1 MDKDKFKVDEAN
13 SDGDCMYV
21 EVKDKFA
28 KIAIIRTDEGIVVDV
43 YPLDMSGDGP
53 TASTYAFESELRERD
68 D

>member
-1 MDKDKFKVDEAN
+1 MQDKFKVDAEN
-13 SDGDCMYV
+13 STDECMYI

-43 YPLDMSGDGP
+43 YPLDMHAQP
-53 TASTYAFESELRERD
+53 MASTYAFESELREKD